1 MYGFVDAASISKS
14 VVDFFTKRI
23 NLDAIVEKIISVI
36 FISILMYFSIKIGN
50 KLIKK
55 FVDRQVASKKSF
67 SLEPQKALTIGEVL
81 KSVLKYTV
89 YIIGI
94 GSMLYDILAKIPVA
108 LASAGGFAIG
118 LGAQSLVKDLI
129 NGFFVLF
136 EDQYGVGD
144 HVTIGQFSGIVG
156 SIGIRTTV
164 LRDFTGDLHLI
175 PNGSV
180 LEVTNHSRGD
190 IRFIVD
196 VEIAYEENIDSAI
209 EVIKKANAQFEK
221 KYEDK
226 LRGEIDVLGVL
237 SLNASGVTIRVVGRA
252 EPLSQWEMEREL
264 RKEIK
269 IALDEAGIEI
279 PYPKTAIINK
289 SENYNI

>member
-1 MYGFVDAASISKS
+1 MDGITEFVGISKKIF
-14 VVDFFTKRI
+14 DFFSKRI
-23 NLDAIVEKIISVI
+23 NLDAIFEKLISII
-36 FISILMYFSIKIGN
+36 FISIIMYFSIRIGN
-50 KLIKK
+50 KIINK
-55 FVDRQVASKKSF
+55 FVDRQVASKTSF

-108 LASAGGFAIG
+108 LVSAGGFAIG

-129 NGFFVLF
+129 NGFFILF
-136 EDQYGVGD
+136 EDQYGIGD
-144 HVTIGQFSGIVG
+144 HVTIGQFAGIVE

-196 VEIAYEENIDSAI
+196 VEIAYEENVDTAI
-209 EVIKKANAQFEK
+209 EVIKKTSDLFEEK
-221 KYEDK
+221 HKDK
-226 LRGEIDVLGVL
+226 LRSKVDVLGVL

-264 RKEIK
+264 RKDIK

-279 PYPKTAIINK
+279 PYPKTTIINK
-289 SENYNI
+289 NNI

>member
-1 MYGFVDAASISKS
+1 MYGFTDLASISKS
-14 VVDFFTKRI
+14 IFDFFSKRI
-23 NLDAIVEKIISVI
+23 DIDAIIEKIISII
-36 FISILMYFSIKIGN
+36 FISFIMYFSIRIGN

-55 FVDRQVASKKSF
+55 FVDRQVASKTSF

-81 KSVLKYTV
+81 KSILKYTV

-94 GSMLYDILAKIPVA
+94 GAMLYDILAKIPVA

-118 LGAQSLVKDLI
+118 LGAQSLVKDII

-144 HVTIGQFSGIVG
+144 HVTIGEFSGIVE
-156 SIGIRTTV
+156 SIGIRTTI

-196 VEIAYEENIDSAI
+196 VEIAYEENIDEAI
-209 EVIKKANAQFEK
+209 EVIKRASALFNK
-221 KYEDK
+221 KHQDK
-226 LRGEIDVLGVL
+226 LRGEIEVLGVL
-237 SLNASGVTIRVVGRA
+237 SLNASGVTIRVIGRA

-264 RKEIK
+264 RKDIK
-269 IALDEAGIEI
+269 VALDEANIEI
-279 PYPKTAIINK
+279 PYPKTTIINK
-289 SENYNI
+289 E

>member
-1 MYGFVDAASISKS
+1 MDGFTEFASISKK
-14 VVDFFTKRI
+14 VFDFFSKRI
-23 NLDAIVEKIISVI
+23 DLDAIFEKVISIIFISVI
-36 FISILMYFSIKIGN
+36 MYFSIRIGN
-50 KLIKK
+50 KIINK
-55 FVDRQVASKKSF
+55 FVDRQVASKASF

-108 LASAGGFAIG
+108 LVSAGGFAIG

-144 HVTIGQFSGIVG
+144 HVTIGQFEGIVE

-196 VEIAYEENIDSAI
+196 VEIAYEENVDKAI
-209 EVIKKANAQFEK
+209 EVIKRTSDLFKEK
-221 KYEDK
+221 HKDK
-226 LRGEIDVLGVL
+226 LRGKVDVLGVL
-237 SLNASGVTIRVVGRA
+237 SLNASGVTIRVVGRS

-264 RKEIK
+264 RKDIK

-279 PYPKTAIINK
+279 PYPKTTIINK
-289 SENYNI
+289 NNNI

>member
-1 MYGFVDAASISKS
+1 MYGFTDLASISKS
-14 VVDFFTKRI
+14 IFDFFSKRI
-23 NLDAIVEKIISVI
+23 DIDAIIEKIISII
-36 FISILMYFSIKIGN
+36 FISFIMYFSTRIGN

-55 FVDRQVASKKSF
+55 FVDRQVASKTSF

-81 KSVLKYTV
+81 KSILKYTV

-94 GSMLYDILAKIPVA
+94 GAMLYDILAKIPVA

-118 LGAQSLVKDLI
+118 LGAQSLVKDII

-144 HVTIGQFSGIVG
+144 HVTIGEFSGIVE
-156 SIGIRTTV
+156 SIGIRTTI

-196 VEIAYEENIDSAI
+196 VEIAYEENIDEAI
-209 EVIKKANAQFEK
+209 EVIKRASALFNK
-221 KYEDK
+221 KHQRTFNDDDFGYITFYFRCW
-226 LRGEIDVLGVL
+226 LQ
-237 SLNASGVTIRVVGRA
+237 
-252 EPLSQWEMEREL
+252 PL
-264 RKEIK
+264 
-269 IALDEAGIEI
+269 
-279 PYPKTAIINK
+279 
-289 SENYNI
+289 